1 MYMLRA
7 YQSPSS
13 AADCGPQCAQMPN
26 LASRN
31 HSGTW
36 YCRSDSRVASKGVAA
51 LVRTGAARLPASK
64 PRASLRVSVMCR
76 TKLVFMRR
84 RGIVRRGIVRIHAL
98 QRVLKA
104 ANALGQTLSELRQLL
119 RAEEQQG
126 DGQDDQQVPGLE
138 QIFNHVKPATI
149 VAQRGEL
156 RFARRGWRLC
166 LRQARRPVLPERSKP
181 TLLNIKEIVGDGW
194 PCAPC
199 GLCAPGPGAGGWGC
213 VRGWRRDT
221 NCGSVGVV
229 CPVVKDQGVR
239 LLTGIGGGGGAEG
252 RVVLRSFRHQIIGMR
267 NLWLGWPVNRRLRGL
282 HGWGGLRLP
291 GLGGGERKAGGSSGP
306 SGIR

>member
-76 TKLVFMRR
+76 AKLVFMRR

-156 RFARRGWRLC
+156 RFARRGWWLVTSGWWLC

-199 GLCAPGPGAGGWGC
+199 GLCAPGPGVGGRGLGLCFEAGAGTLIA
-213 VRGWRRDT
+213 DQL
-221 NCGSVGVV
+221 GSF
-229 CPVVKDQGVR
+229 VR
-239 LLTGIGGGGGAEG
+239 LSKI
-252 RVVLRSFRHQIIGMR
+252 
-267 NLWLGWPVNRRLRGL
+267 RG
-282 HGWGGLRLP
+282 
-291 GLGGGERKAGGSSGP
+291 SGC
-306 SGIR
+306 